1 MGPVGLCWG
10 IMEEQ
15 PNTAADATPVAVQ
28 PAAPRTEGTRTISRD
43 HLFEIVAAI
52 MLGVASVAAA
62 WSGYQAALWGGV
74 QSADYVRASGYRVES
89 TKASTASGQDRLFD
103 SQVFSRISLAAD
115 RGDVAVLRHGGARP
129 PRAIRVGARPRHRPT
144 SVSPALASP

>member
-1 MGPVGLCWG
+1 
-10 IMEEQ
+10 MEEQ

-28 PAAPRTEGTRTISRD
+28 PGAPRAEGTRRISRD

-89 TKASTASGQDRLFD
+89 TKASTASG
-103 SQVFSRISLAAD
+103 
-115 RGDVAVLRHGGARP
+115 
-129 PRAIRVGARPRHRPT
+129 
-144 SVSPALASP
+144 

>member
-1 MGPVGLCWG
+1 MGPVGLSWG

-28 PAAPRTEGTRTISRD
+28 PGAPRAEGTRRISRD
-43 HLFEIVAAI
+43 HLFEIGAAI

-89 TKASTASGQDRLFD
+89 TKASTASG
-103 SQVFSRISLAAD
+103 
-115 RGDVAVLRHGGARP
+115 
-129 PRAIRVGARPRHRPT
+129 
-144 SVSPALASP
+144 